1 MPNIFSKLLTVKII
15 FLVCSLN
22 AQPESWSHREIKW
35 FTIKTKHFDIHYHD
49 HPYTRNHPE
58 FKGPERTAKLVAKIA
73 EEIYEPIT
81 QLYQY
86 QPERVHFIIRDT
98 DDYSNGGAY
107 YFDNK
112 IEIWAS
118 SLNFELRG
126 AHNWLRN
133 VVTHEFTHMVSIQA
147 SMKLSRTFPAIYL
160 QYIGYEK
167 ERRQDVLRG
176 FPNVIA
182 SYPVATVSIPVWFA
196 EGVAQYQQKNLDY
209 EFWDSHRDMIL
220 RSRILSDQML
230 TLMQMST
237 FGKNSIGNESAY
249 NAGYAFTSYL
259 VSKFGENII
268 EKIASNSKRR
278 LSSFDAAV
286 KDATGQP
293 LNELYKEW
301 LNHLTAQYRS
311 STDNIQKNVVEG
323 TAIEKEST
331 GNFFPAFS
339 PDGFKIAFISNRG
352 NDYLSQT
359 ALYIYDIKKQ
369 SLKKI
374 MSEVDGSVSWSPDG
388 RYLAYAKNLHF
399 NQYRSQVNDIY
410 IYDLQKEVETRITFG
425 LRMFAPSFSP
435 DGHSIVGVV
444 NQDGTNNLI
453 LLTHLPTELSALNE
467 KDDKNMFVSKGIDAQ
482 WLTRFDDGRQ
492 IYKPIFHPDGQRI
505 FFDTSIDDG
514 RDIAVFDIKTGQWQ
528 MVFDKPH
535 DERSPVI
542 SSDGNSLYY
551 SCDETGIFNIYKF
564 DLSSN
569 QKTLLTNVIGGAFYP
584 SVSDNGEI
592 SFTLYKEI
600 GYQLNYLPNEKAVEQ
615 LKATYPVVNPNLASN
630 AVYPARYAT
639 YPKSY
644 KDTLVPNFDSI
655 TSYKTTFL
663 DFSVL
668 PIARIDYGTFKPG
681 AYFYSSDVLNK
692 SLFFGG
698 ILLNLTDFDRDLF
711 GIFEFGGFGPTF
723 FLELYNVTRSKTFTD
738 NVDPTN
744 DDIVK
749 HESIQTNRFELREVD
764 AGIDLS
770 LVSPRDIRLNY
781 MHSEYFVKI
790 KGKEFEGGE
799 YTAIRSTGNIK
810 YFYGNDFSIA
820 WKWSSLKP
828 SVDYDINPR
837 GGRRINFKYGYNL
850 DHLFEGFAFN
860 SNTGSSAVIY
870 QKAFHHRLEGYWNEF
885 LKIPGTTH
893 TLDVNFQGGIIPT
906 RVDSFYNFFGGGLL
920 GLKGYSYYSIEGSRM
935 ALFTSYYR
943 FPIFRNIDRSL
954 GFLYLDKIF
963 GAFYFG
969 YGNAWSNKTS
979 FDQLKHFKKDIG
991 GQLRIE
997 FNSFYV
1003 YPTRVTFSAVYGLDE
1018 FISDGPVI
1026 TKQDINTDNLIKQN
1040 QKISNGKEWRYYL
1053 TVLFGF
1059 SLFD

>member
-1 MPNIFSKLLTVKII
+1 MKNAFITLIVSNLL
-15 FLVCSLN
+15 LLASSLA
-22 AQPESWSHREIKW
+22 AQPESWSHREINW
-35 FTIKTKHFDIHYHD
+35 YTIKTKHFDIHYHD
-49 HPYTRNHPE
+49 NAYSKDHPE
-58 FKGPERTAKLVAKIA
+58 FKGPVRTAKLVAKIA

-86 QPERVHFIIRDT
+86 RPERVHFIIRDT

-147 SMKLSRTFPAIYL
+147 SMKLSRHFPAVYL

-176 FPNVIA
+176 FPNIIA
-182 SYPVATVSIPVWFA
+182 SYPVSTLSIPVWFA

-209 EFWDSHRDMIL
+209 EYWDSHRDMIL
-220 RSRILSDQML
+220 RSRILSGQML
-230 TLMQMST
+230 SLTQMST

-249 NAGYAFTSYL
+249 NAGYAFISYL
-259 VSKFGENII
+259 ASRFGENVI
-268 EKIASNSKRR
+268 ERITVNNQKK
-278 LSSFDAAV
+278 LVSFEAAV
-286 KDATGQP
+286 KEATGQP
-293 LNELYKEW
+293 LNELYKDW
-301 LNHLTAQYRS
+301 IQYLTTQYLS
-311 STDNIQKNVVEG
+311 STENIKKNATEG

-339 PDGFKIAFISNRG
+339 PDGNIVAFISNRD

-359 ALYIYDIKKQ
+359 ALYLFNIKKQ

-374 MSEVDGSVSWSPDG
+374 TNDVEGSVSWSHDG
-388 RYLAYAKNLHF
+388 RYLTYAKNLHY
-399 NQYRSQVNDIY
+399 NDYRSQVNDIY
-410 IYDLQKEVETRITFG
+410 IYDLEKEKETRITYG
-425 LRMFAPSFSP
+425 LRLSAPAFSP
-435 DGHSIVGVV
+435 DGQTIVGVL

-453 LLTHLPTELSALNE
+453 LLTHLPVDLRTLSGKN
-467 KDDKNMFVSKGIDAQ
+467 DKNPFVTDDIEVK
-482 WLTRFDDGRQ
+482 WLTQFDDGRQ
-492 IYKPIFHPDGQRI
+492 IYKPIFHPNGQRI

-514 RDIAVFDIKTGQWQ
+514 RDIAIIDAKTGQWQ
-528 MVFDKPH
+528 MVLDKPY

-542 SSDGNSLYY
+542 SQDGNSLYY
-551 SCDETGIFNIYKF
+551 SSDETGIFNIYKL
-564 DLSSN
+564 DLSNN
-569 QKTLLTNVIGGAFYP
+569 QKFLLTNVIGGAFYP
-584 SVSDNGEI
+584 TVSPNGTI
-592 SFTLYKEI
+592 SFTLYRDI
-600 GYQLNYLPNEKAVEQ
+600 GYQLNYLSNQVAIEPSN
-615 LKATYPVVNPNLASN
+615 ATYPIKNPNLTDQTF
-630 AVYPARYAT
+630 YPTRFAT

-644 KDTLVPNFDSI
+644 NDSVTPIFDSVAN
-655 TSYKTTFL
+655 YRTTFL
-663 DFSVL
+663 DFSIL
-668 PIARIDYGTFKPG
+668 PVARIDYGTFKPG

-692 SLFFGG
+692 SSFFGG
-698 ILLNLTDFDRDLF
+698 ILFNLTDFDRDLF
-711 GIFEFGGFGPTF
+711 GIFEFGGFGPTL
-723 FLELYNVTRSKTFTD
+723 FLELYNVTRSKTFHD
-738 NVDPTN
+738 NVDPSN

-749 HESIQTNRFELREVD
+749 YESIQTNRFELREVD
-764 AGIDLS
+764 TGIDLS
-770 LVSPRDIRLNY
+770 LISPRDIRLNF

-799 YTAIRSTGNIK
+799 YTKIPSTGNIK
-810 YFYGNDFSIA
+810 YFYGNDFSVS

-837 GGRRINFKYGYNL
+837 GGRKINFKYGYNL

-860 SNTGSSAVIY
+860 SNTGSSAVLY

-885 LKIPGTTH
+885 IKIPGTSH
-893 TLDVNFQGGIIPT
+893 TLDINFQGGIVPT
-906 RVDSFYNFFGGGLL
+906 KVDSFYNFFGGGLI

-935 ALFTSYYR
+935 ALLTSYYR
-943 FPIFRNIDRSL
+943 FPIFRRIDRSL

-979 FDQLKHFKKDIG
+979 FDQFNHFKKDIG
-991 GQLRIE
+991 GEIRIE

-1003 YPTRVTFSAVYGLDE
+1003 YPTRVTFSAAYGLDK
-1018 FISDGPVI
+1018 FISNGPII
-1026 TKQDINTDNLIKQN
+1026 TKQDINTGNLIKQN
-1040 QKISNGKEWRYYL
+1040 QTVLNGKEWRYYL
-1053 TVLFGF
+1053 TILFGF